1 MPCYSSERELA
12 KSAQGLIPFKSNRNI
27 FHSLQAA
34 DSVIDSLILH
44 NHQKTNPI
52 NNFPKTDPLLKETN
66 PSTPPSNQNEDLI
79 STKLYDSLLDQIN
92 LLTKI
97 DSIDQNIKIASN
109 LLNNIETKLYNSH
122 NVPPLLKIATSGLN
136 NSQKE
141 NFMSFAKR
149 FSQDILF
156 TDSVYT
162 SSIVATYLV
171 VPCDLVPLLA
181 NSRTIKYLQAIL
193 VSCWI
198 VSFDWIHECLQ
209 SNKIV
214 DCAKYEVIGC
224 EKHSTSYGPKKSR
237 QQKQQTTKNGISSQF
252 CFRQNFLSSYYFI
265 LASDET
271 WNSPNRDEVSTLIEI
286 AGGIVLQDLNS
297 VSEITSGQYRYIWD
311 YTYIHPTKKHKSTN
325 SSTTTNNE
333 NEPNVIVILSSK
345 RHQNTTPSL
354 RQSSVEIG
362 FSPSK
367 TPKPVQTR
375 FEKNESNNF
384 LIKGLYPKRDLHAK
398 SRSETD
404 FIDYLQVYPNY
415 SPQKSQSD
423 KGNPKYDNR
432 NNNENQPTNHNQT
445 PAQSHTDSYPSKI
458 SFMWLFDSI
467 DRFEI
472 VKDCTQY
479 MVF

>member
-1 MPCYSSERELA
+1 MPCYLSERELA

-224 EKHSTSYGPKKSR
+224 EKHST
-237 QQKQQTTKNGISSQF
+237 T
-252 CFRQNFLSSYYFI
+252 
-265 LASDET
+265 SDET

-297 VSEITSGQYRYIWD
+297 VI
-311 YTYIHPTKKHKSTN
+311 
-325 SSTTTNNE
+325 
-333 NEPNVIVILSSK
+333 ILSSK

-432 NNNENQPTNHNQT
+432 NNNENQPTNHNRT